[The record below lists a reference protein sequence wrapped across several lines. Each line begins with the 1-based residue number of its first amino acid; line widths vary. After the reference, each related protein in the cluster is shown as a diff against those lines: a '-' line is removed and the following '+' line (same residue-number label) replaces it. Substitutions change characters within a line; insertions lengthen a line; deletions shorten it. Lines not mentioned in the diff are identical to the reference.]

1 MSASEK
7 ASPGPREKVWRLF
20 FALLC
25 LSLAARDLLG
35 PRVDP
40 TVIGLIALATAP
52 WSLPWVANLMQSL
65 KVGGVE
71 FNFRQQIEQKIAA
84 LDNQGKE
91 VAAKV
96 DEHAEAFAAAL
107 SSGIGRPRE
116 VAPGNLEIP
125 EAVSHSVA
133 AAPDRGE
140 SVSPAAGP
148 RSSDS
153 LPSDPE
159 DPNKNQFG
167 GRPVAKSRKLFAVVK
182 TFPGSNDLF
191 VITASVVSTD
201 TTKPLTDDTPV
212 TFYLHDTFAQKENRK
227 LTKCGTATV
236 ECVSSGAFTM
246 GAKVQ
251 EEEDILLELDLAKD
265 VPGAPVAFTSR

>member
-1 MSASEK
+1 MSPFAK
-7 ASPGPREKVWRLF
+7 AWPLL

-25 LSLAARDLLG
+25 LALAAADFQG
-35 PRVDP
+35 HRVN
-40 TVIGLIALATAP
+40 TTLIGLVALATAP
-52 WSLPWVANLMQSL
+52 WSLPWFANLVQSL
-65 KVGGVE
+65 KVGGME
-71 FNFRQQIEQKIAA
+71 LNFRQQVEQKITA
-84 LDNQGKE
+84 LDIQGKE

-116 VAPGNLEIP
+116 VAPGNLERT

-140 SVSPAAGP
+140 SVSPAAVP
-148 RSSDS
+148 LSSNF
-153 LPSDPE
+153 LPPDPE

-167 GRPVAKSRKLFAVVK
+167 GRPVARSRKLFAAVK
-182 TFPGSNDLF
+182 AFPGSSDLF

-227 LTKCGTATV
+227 LAKHGTATV
-236 ECVSSGAFTM
+236 ECVSSGAFTI

-265 VPGAPVAFTSR
+265 VPGAPVAFTSH

>member
-1 MSASEK
+1 MSPSVK
-7 ASPGPREKVWRLF
+7 ASPGLREKAWRLF

-35 PRVDP
+35 PKVDP

-84 LDNQGKE
+84 LDHQGKE
-91 VAAKV
+91 VAVKV

-116 VAPGNLEIP
+116 VAPGNLETP

-140 SVSPAAGP
+140 FVSPAAVP
-148 RSSDS
+148 RSSNS

-167 GRPVAKSRKLFAVVK
+167 GRPVARSRKLFAVVK
-182 TFPGSNDLF
+182 PFPGSGDLF

-201 TTKPLTDDTPV
+201 TTKPLTDGTPV

-227 LTKCGTATV
+227 LAKSGAATV
-236 ECVSSGAFTM
+236 ECVSSGAFTI